1 MTSVTLRLHL
11 DGNRRR
17 AARSTR
23 QAQRDALDNA
33 DAAVFEELRAEDAAR
48 QQRQLEFGG
57 DSLRMMLCGPQT
69 MVKDMK
75 GKDGAALTYAGSA
88 ETYLA
93 SDGDGCQV
101 YTPWTTLEC
110 KQEHT
115 LREAILML
123 LHTQPALA
131 NATAESME
139 ALIEMEALQAFYVM
153 DEDLFTFDDESDA
166 DGWAYALP
174 IRKDDKWVRV
184 TGDECWTV
192 DAAQLDHTMEVHREH
207 GSNLTN
213 MSSPA
218 AFWMS
223 SDKGGN
229 GENLIGMRRLR
240 VQLKVP
246 LPEWAA
252 AVEDFWPV
260 TKKFWS
266 DATRQA
272 IRDEDEA
279 LEKRLEAE
287 HQQQQQQEQA
297 QKKDE
302 PSDLPKCGCL
312 VM

>member
-1 MTSVTLRLHL
+1 MTSVTFRLHL
-11 DGNRRR
+11 DHQRHR
-17 AARSTR
+17 AARSAR
-23 QAQRDALDNA
+23 QAQRDALDKA

-48 QQRQLEFGG
+48 QQRQLKFGG
-57 DSLRMMLCGPQT
+57 DSLRMMLCGPQA
-69 MVKDMK
+69 MLKDMK
-75 GKDGAALTYAGSA
+75 GKDGAALTYAGSD
-88 ETYLA
+88 ETYA
-93 SDGDGCQV
+93 AADGDGCQV

-123 LHTQPALA
+123 LRTQPALA
-131 NATAESME
+131 NVTAESME

-153 DEDLFTFDDESDA
+153 DEDLFTFDAESDA

-174 IRKDDKWVRV
+174 IRKDDKWLRV

-207 GSNLTN
+207 GSNLDN

-223 SDKGGN
+223 KDKGGN
-229 GENLIGMRRLR
+229 GENMVGMRRLR
-240 VQLKVP
+240 VQLKAPIQPVP
-246 LPEWAA
+246 D
-252 AVEDFWPV
+252 VEDFWPV
-260 TKKFWS
+260 TKKCWS
-266 DATRQA
+266 DATLQA

-287 HQQQQQQEQA
+287 DQQQKQQQKAEG
-297 QKKDE
+297 KE
-302 PSDLPKCGCL
+302 ESCCL